1 MSDYTVIADVG
12 ETLVGLLRDNMQDMI
27 ASASIVLSSPGEV
40 EAQDSP
46 RLSLFLYQVVEDA
59 YLKNQEMQALNPST
73 SLYPPLT
80 LDLYYMLTSY
90 GSSRIADRTD
100 RAIEEHTVLGR
111 AMRVFYDNAIIK
123 GSVLKRSLAGTSEEL
138 RLILHHVSLE
148 ELNRLWTSFPDKS
161 YKLSVCYM
169 VTPVKIDATR
179 TMEVKRVIERD
190 AGYYQMKKAS
200 TS

>member
-12 ETLVGLLRDNMQDMI
+12 ETLVGLLRDNMLDLI
-27 ASASIVLSSPGEV
+27 TPASIVLSSPGEV

-46 RLSLFLYQVVEDA
+46 RICLFLYQIVENA

-90 GSSRIADRTD
+90 GSPQIADRTD
-100 RAIEEHTVLGR
+100 KAIEEHRVLGR

-123 GSVLKRSLAGTSEEL
+123 GSELKGSLAGTDEEL
-138 RLILHHVSLE
+138 RLILHHVPLE
-148 ELNRLWTSFPDKS
+148 ELNQLWNSFPEKP
-161 YKLSVCYM
+161 YKLSVCYI
-169 VTPVKIDATR
+169 VTPVKIDTTR
-179 TMEVKRVIERD
+179 TLEVKRVIERD

-200 TS
+200 AP